1 MREVGISE
9 NECVDDENSPVFIRV
24 VAVHNKNT
32 TSFYTLRQHKWVLIK
47 FDHANVVLDRVVLKA
62 GNHSLYGG

>member
-9 NECVDDENSPVFIRV
+9 NECVDDENSPVFICV
-24 VAVHNKNT
+24 VAVHNKKT
-32 TSFYTLRQHKWVLIK
+32 TSFYTLRQHEWVLIK
-47 FDHANVVLDRVVLKA
+47 FDKANVVLDRVVLKA